1 MWLSPDVT
9 MGAVAAEASPPPDAV
24 AVSEAVAS
32 KVVAVVVTHDRPVLL
47 NECLRALGEQR
58 RPPDLVIVVDNA
70 SGLETTAVIARFDGV
85 RTLCLASNLGGAA
98 GFQRGMAA
106 ALADGA
112 DHVWLMDDDGRPEDP
127 ACLERLLAVADLLQ
141 ADMVAPLVV
150 DAADRD
156 RLAFPIRL
164 HGRTLF
170 TADAVSHLPVI
181 DGFAH
186 LFNGV
191 LVTAALIRRIGQP
204 DPRFFIRGD
213 EVEFL
218 YRARHAGARIV
229 LHTAT
234 RFVHPSSAAE
244 IFPIMFGAFYA
255 VAPPRGFKRFHPF
268 RNRAHIFRAY
278 RMWVFLG
285 ADILRYGW
293 FFLVTQRG
301 DMRGLLEWAK
311 ATAAG
316 LHGGFMKPPHPAGG
330 QGVRGP
336 DTAPRHRELSPVRA
350 VVGDDPPQRVASR
363 QEPSHDAADPVGR
376 RTPGRTP

>member
-1 MWLSPDVT
+1 MWLSPDLT
-9 MGAVAAEASPPPDAV
+9 TDAGTADGSSPPDAV
-24 AVSEAVAS
+24 AMPEAAAMR
-32 KVVAVVVTHDRPVLL
+32 VVAVVVTHDRPVLL
-47 NECLRALGEQR
+47 GECLRALGGQR
-58 RPPDLVIVVDNA
+58 RRPDLVIVVDNA
-70 SGLETTAVIARFDGV
+70 SGPETTALIAKFDGV
-85 RTLCLASNLGGAA
+85 QTLRLAVNRGGAA

-106 ALADGA
+106 ALANGA

-127 ACLERLLAVADLLQ
+127 SCLERLLAVADVLQ
-141 ADMVAPLVV
+141 SDMTAPLVI
-150 DAADRD
+150 DAADQD

-170 TADAVSHLPVI
+170 TPDAVSHLPTI
-181 DGFAH
+181 EGFAH

-191 LVTAALIRRIGQP
+191 LIRAALIRRIGPP

-218 YRARHAGARIV
+218 YRARQAGARIV

-234 RFVHPSSAAE
+234 RFVHPGSAAE

-255 VAPPRGFKRFHPF
+255 TAPAEGFKRFHQF
-268 RNRAHIFRAY
+268 RNRAYIFRTY

-293 FFLVTQRG
+293 FFTVTQRG
-301 DMRGLLEWAK
+301 DMRGLLGWAK

-316 LHGGFMKPPHPAGG
+316 LRGDFMKQPHPTEA
-330 QGVRGP
+330 
-336 DTAPRHRELSPVRA
+336 
-350 VVGDDPPQRVASR
+350 
-363 QEPSHDAADPVGR
+363 
-376 RTPGRTP
+376 